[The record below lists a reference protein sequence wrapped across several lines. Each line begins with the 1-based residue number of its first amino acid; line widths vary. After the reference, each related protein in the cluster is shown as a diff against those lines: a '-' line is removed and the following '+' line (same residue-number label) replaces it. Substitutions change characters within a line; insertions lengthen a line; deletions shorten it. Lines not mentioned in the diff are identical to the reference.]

1 MIDSIRDH
9 IRASILEQSSV
20 IGKMRYYFLDR
31 HYTLTLR
38 ILLIIVCF
46 SVTLLSTLLLRESAV
61 TGNFLKGLIPVL
73 GMVGLVVLL
82 FVYSNPELTAL
93 MLFVVTLMLADGVGT
108 GTGTKITFTFL
119 GLNLW
124 AGIWLFKMAVIDR
137 KFALRPSP
145 TNRPILIFAIVVFL
159 SFLWGNWFVDV
170 PVSGIYYEKIF
181 PRLMTMLVLLVSPF
195 TVLMYGNHIRS
206 IRSLK
211 IMVYLFL
218 ICGLIYGIMRIA
230 GNVPTLLNIRG
241 QFPIWVSAFALG
253 QMLIN
258 TRLPWYVRAACGA
271 IVGIWYYIQLGL
283 GLSWLSGWL
292 PLTMVVGIMLFI
304 HSRKLLLVG
313 ILVAAA
319 YVLINLSGLQENFA
333 REDEESG
340 GTRQA
345 AWSEALKVA
354 DKHLLLGT
362 GPAGYAF
369 YYMTY
374 GFKANFSHNN
384 YVDIIAQ
391 LGAVGFTAFIGM
403 WLSFGWTAWKMWR
416 YTPDSSEFVKGL
428 KLSLLAC
435 WPTTM
440 VIMMLGD
447 WVTPFTYTQGLAGI
461 DYAIWSWMI
470 PGWTL
475 ALYHIGGGY
484 AAEQAQKAAQK
495 VEVGLVETPQLP
507 PSQPVP
513 QLERGGR
520 QLSPG
525 IGE

>member
-1 MIDSIRDH
+1 MIDGIRDH
-9 IRASILEQSSV
+9 IRASILEQASV
-20 IGKMRYYFLDR
+20 IGKMRYYFFDR
-31 HYTLTLR
+31 HYTLTIR
-38 ILLIIVCF
+38 VLLIIVCF
-46 SVTLLSTLLLRESAV
+46 SVTLTSTLLLRESAV
-61 TGNFLKGLIPVL
+61 TGNFLKGLIPV
-73 GMVGLVVLL
+73 GAMAGLIVLM
-82 FVYSNPELTAL
+82 FVYSNMELTAIV
-93 MLFVVTLMLADGVGT
+93 LFFVTLMLADGVGT

-119 GLNLW
+119 GVNLW
-124 AGIWLFKMAVIDR
+124 AALWLFKMAVVDR
-137 KFALRPSP
+137 KFNFRPAP
-145 TNRPILIFAIVVFL
+145 VNKPILIFVITVLL

-181 PRLMTMLVLLVSPF
+181 PRLMTFIVLVVSPF
-195 TVLMYGNHIRS
+195 TVIMYGNHIRS
-206 IRSLK
+206 IGTLK
-211 IMVYLFL
+211 LLVYVFL
-218 ICGLIYGIMRIA
+218 ICGLVYGIMRIA
-230 GNVPTLLNIRG
+230 GNVPTILNIRG

-253 QMLIN
+253 QMLLN
-258 TRLPWYVRAACGA
+258 TRLPWVVRIACGA

-304 HSRKLLLVG
+304 HSKKLLLVG
-313 ILVAAA
+313 LMIAGA

-354 DKHLLLGT
+354 EKHLLLGT

-391 LGAVGFTAFIGM
+391 TGAVGFTAFIGM

-416 YTPDSSEFVKGL
+416 YTPNSDGFVQGL
-428 KLSLLAC
+428 KLALLAC

-447 WVTPFTYTQGLAGI
+447 WLTPFTYTQGLGGI
-461 DYAIWSWMI
+461 DYAIWGWMI

-475 ALYHIGGGY
+475 ALYHISGGY
-484 AAEQAQKAAQK
+484 AAEQAEKAARKIQIS
-495 VEVGLVETPQLP
+495 EEDTPQLP
-507 PSQPVP
+507 PPTQTK
-513 QLERGGR
+513 QRR
-520 QLSPG
+520 QLLNPG